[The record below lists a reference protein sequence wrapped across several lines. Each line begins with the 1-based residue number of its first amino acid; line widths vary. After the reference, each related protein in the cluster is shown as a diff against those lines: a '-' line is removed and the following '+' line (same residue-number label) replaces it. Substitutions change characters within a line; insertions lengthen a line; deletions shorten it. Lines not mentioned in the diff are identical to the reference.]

1 MLPDPL
7 LRRKLLAFLK
17 EDIQKTDITSQVIPP
32 ENRCTAEI
40 ICKRGGIIAGMH
52 EAALLFDI
60 MGVKVNASIPD
71 GVEVK
76 KGDILMTLEGTTR
89 NILSIERTALNIL
102 HRMSAIATTT
112 RKAVKAAR
120 KVDPHVRVAAT
131 RKTTPGFRVFE
142 KRAVEIGGG
151 DPHRWTLDDMV
162 LLKDTHKAVFGG
174 NITKMVQ
181 TARDMT
187 SFSKKIEVEVEDL
200 TEAIAAAQAG
210 ADIIMFDNMSP
221 EQISTALKEL
231 VRQNLRNNHLF
242 EASGG
247 LTFEN
252 IAQYAA
258 TGVDILSMGAI
269 TMYPSEHVDLS
280 LEIKREVKSSP

>member
-7 LRRKLLAFLK
+7 LRRKLLVFLK
-17 EDIQKTDITSQVIPP
+17 EDLHNTDITSQVIPT

-40 ICKRGGIIAGMH
+40 LCKRGGIIAGMH
-52 EAALLFDI
+52 EARTLFDI
-60 MGVKVNASIPD
+60 MGIKVDASIPD
-71 GVEVK
+71 GAEIK
-76 KGDILMTLEGTTR
+76 KGDILMTLEGSTR
-89 NILSIERTALNIL
+89 NILSTERTALNIL

-120 KVDPHVRVAAT
+120 KIDSHVRIAAT

-162 LLKDTHKAVFGG
+162 LLKDTHKAIFRGD
-174 NITKMVQ
+174 ITRMVQ
-181 TARDMT
+181 TAREMA

-200 TEAIAAAQAG
+200 AETIAAAQAG
-210 ADIIMFDNMSP
+210 ADIIMFDNMTP

-231 VRQNLRNNHLF
+231 GRQNLRTNHLF

-247 LTFEN
+247 LTVEN

-258 TGVDILSMGAI
+258 TSVDILSIGAI

-280 LEIKREVKSSP
+280 LEIKLTKV